1 MKHIMCEHKRLM
13 EISQD
18 FNHRPIVFIRFNPD
32 EYILNGKKVTSC
44 WGVNGNGI
52 MVIKKTKQ
60 KEWVER
66 TNLLK
71 QQIDYWIKNP
81 SEKTIEI
88 VELFY

>member
-1 MKHIMCEHKRLM
+1 M

-32 EYILNGKKVTSC
+32 EYILNEKKVTSC